1 MTEGSSSCRPAR
13 LLRFEEA
20 VDAAI
25 DGLRTRAGDLD
36 DALRH
41 YRHTCEKAY
50 RAPTVGT
57 EDVVR
62 GFGTGARDWG
72 RWTGDVARAF
82 LDAAAV
88 DAYIGNATTT
98 DAEDVMTRSDSEL
111 LDYLGDELDEGEDP
125 FRGIPAGAAAQL
137 AAGLGLDYDQ
147 SDPPA
152 WVDYLANGGNAMEVS
167 GLLMEGTAR
176 TLAGL
181 PASVPVVMR
190 IEHGSVQLF
199 ADGSVVATFTET
211 ELLARLRVP
220 SAGAPG
226 LAATGR
232 WLGRAA
238 NVLAGVA
245 AAGGQWQAD
254 AGMGTGSR
262 VLRAATRGGTSVLGS
277 MAGGAGG
284 GAAGGALAGTVCGP
298 GAPVCSGV
306 LGTGGA
312 ILGALAGGVL
322 GDKAADFLPWMDPH
336 EPKPV
341 EHDLGKL
348 TDLIAG
354 DGGHVDPS
362 LSATVDLAASEMA
375 LADTASRPAYHAT
388 VASLLPDRAM
398 LEHVALTG
406 ETAPPVPTGTTTT
419 TTTVPV
425 PAGGIPSRDDLP
437 DPWPGDRPW
446 E

>member
-1 MTEGSSSCRPAR
+1 
-13 LLRFEEA
+13 
-20 VDAAI
+20 
-25 DGLRTRAGDLD
+25 
-36 DALRH
+36 
-41 YRHTCEKAY
+41 
-50 RAPTVGT
+50 
-57 EDVVR
+57 
-62 GFGTGARDWG
+62 
-72 RWTGDVARAF
+72 
-82 LDAAAV
+82 
-88 DAYIGNATTT
+88 
-98 DAEDVMTRSDSEL
+98 
-111 LDYLGDELDEGEDP
+111 
-125 FRGIPAGAAAQL
+125 
-137 AAGLGLDYDQ
+137 
-147 SDPPA
+147 
-152 WVDYLANGGNAMEVS
+152 
-167 GLLMEGTAR
+167 
-176 TLAGL
+176 
-181 PASVPVVMR
+181 
-190 IEHGSVQLF
+190 
-199 ADGSVVATFTET
+199 
-211 ELLARLRVP
+211 
-220 SAGAPG
+220 
-226 LAATGR
+226 
-232 WLGRAA
+232 
-238 NVLAGVA
+238 
-245 AAGGQWQAD
+245 
-254 AGMGTGSR
+254 MGTGSR